1 MRDLQMT
8 AFQRQ
13 IEVAK
18 KYDLPVNVHSRYAG
32 HYCID
37 LLIQQGVKKALLH
50 AYDGSKKSV
59 KKGLAA
65 GFYFSI
71 PAAVKESTTF
81 QRLAQT
87 VPLEKML
94 LETDSPALGLEGK
107 PNSVLNISLLWKEV
121 VTIAV
126 SNLRIRAPEIVW
138 VWWTYYLYSNDFQL
152 QVTFF
157 AFSCF
162 LNILMRK
169 KCVFCELPKRYDR
182 QRILYEVVG
191 WCTSQSR
198 TVLSMWLKTL
208 DPVHTIIFSLLQKV
222 TFVTAMLSPTPI

>member
-1 MRDLQMT
+1 MT

-87 VPLEKML
+87 ARENAAGDRFSSARTRR
-94 LETDSPALGLEGK
+94 ETEFCVKYILALK
-107 PNSVLNISLLWKEV
+107 RSCYHSSVEFAHPSSRNC
-121 VTIAV
+121 V
-126 SNLRIRAPEIVW
+126 SMM
-138 VWWTYYLYSNDFQL
+138 
-152 QVTFF
+152 
-157 AFSCF
+157 
-162 LNILMRK
+162 NIL
-169 KCVFCELPKRYDR
+169 
-182 QRILYEVVG
+182 
-191 WCTSQSR
+191 
-198 TVLSMWLKTL
+198 
-208 DPVHTIIFSLLQKV
+208 
-222 TFVTAMLSPTPI
+222 FVQ

>member
-1 MRDLQMT
+1 MT

-107 PNSVLNISLLWKEV
+107 PNSVLNC
-121 VTIAV
+121 
-126 SNLRIRAPEIVW
+126 RICASE
-138 VWWTYYLYSNDFQL
+138 L
-152 QVTFF
+152 QK
-157 AFSCF
+157 
-162 LNILMRK
+162 L
-169 KCVFCELPKRYDR
+169 CEYD
-182 QRILYEVVG
+182 E
-191 WCTSQSR
+191 
-198 TVLSMWLKTL
+198 
-208 DPVHTIIFSLLQKV
+208 HTICTVTTSNCKSLFLHFPV
-222 TFVTAMLSPTPI
+222 F